1 MRLQQLEDDCFRFPD
16 LNRVLYY
23 FHKKSRGV
31 AFGQTKSAAG
41 FYSASGRRYVIMGT
55 IQLHRKE
62 LEHMKEWEKKRLPV
76 GIESFEKIRI

>member
-16 LNRVLYY
+16 LNRALYY

-31 AFGQTKSAAG
+31 AFEQTKSAAG

-62 LEHMKEWEKKRLPV
+62 LEHMKEWEKETPCRD
-76 GIESFEKIRI
+76 